1 MNGAGAREPK
11 MAWGAV
17 MGLHRGVLGGLA
29 MVGWFLLASSLLR
42 QPTWTVPNLL
52 ATLVNQ
58 EVVLRRGFGWGSVVG
73 VALAICGAGVVGA
86 AFGVVTA
93 PLRSRRRLLLLGL
106 VTGVL
111 TYWATNAL
119 VFRRLGAVA
128 WVYVSPR
135 TLLVAHLLMGAVLGW
150 RGREAGESVPSRV
163 EVSPDR
169 DEADRFG

>member
-1 MNGAGAREPK
+1 
-11 MAWGAV
+11 
-17 MGLHRGVLGGLA
+17 
-29 MVGWFLLASSLLR
+29 
-42 QPTWTVPNLL
+42 
-52 ATLVNQ
+52 
-58 EVVLRRGFGWGSVVG
+58 

-93 PLRSRRRLLLLGL
+93 PVRGRRRLLLLGL

-119 VFRRLGAVA
+119 VFRRLGALA

-150 RGREAGESVPSRV
+150 RGREASESVPSRV